1 MFSELR
7 RGLAPYLTSF
17 GHLLLLALAMY
28 LESRVGWLICL
39 GLIAAI
45 SGIAWLANLRRYR
58 AIADTPTSRIGSAA
72 QGFVEL
78 SGVGKA
84 LPGLSI
90 VSPARQLPCLW
101 YRFKAYEY
109 RNNDWVEIE
118 SGESDSE
125 FLLDDGT
132 GLCLL
137 RPYAAEMVTDRKD
150 SYRQGDIKYVEETL
164 LAGERLYALGGF
176 VSRGGSR
183 THDDQRAQLDEV
195 LTEWKQDGADL
206 RRRFDL
212 DGSGEIEPSEWRLA
226 LDAAEEEATR
236 RIQESR
242 AQPAV
247 HSLDAPG
254 HGKPYLIAN
263 FQPERLARRYR
274 YWAWGHAAMALAALA
289 ALGYVPA

>member
-1 MFSELR
+1 MLSGIR
-7 RGLAPYLTSF
+7 RGLAQHLASL
-17 GHLLLLALAMY
+17 GHLLLLPLAIY
-28 LESRVGWLICL
+28 LNSRTGWLLCL
-39 GLIAAI
+39 GLIGAL
-45 SGIAWLANLRRYR
+45 SGSAWLANLRRYR
-58 AIADTPTSRIGSAA
+58 AIADTPTSRISSAA
-72 QGFVEL
+72 QGFAEL

-84 LPGLSI
+84 LPGLNI

-101 YRFKAYEY
+101 YRYKAYEY
-109 RNNDWVEIE
+109 RDNKWVQIE
-118 SGESDSE
+118 SGESDNE

-137 RPYAAEMVTDRKD
+137 RPYAAEMLTDRKD

-164 LAGERLYALGGF
+164 LAGERIYALGGF

-183 THDDQRAQLDEV
+183 NHDDHRAQLDEV

-226 LDAAEEEATR
+226 LNAAEGEAAR

-274 YWAWGHAAMALAALA
+274 YWAWGHAAIALAAAGALA
-289 ALGYVPA
+289 YVPI

>member
-7 RGLAPYLTSF
+7 RGLAQYLASV
-17 GHLLLLALAMY
+17 GHLLLLVLAVY
-28 LESRVGWLICL
+28 LDSRVGWLVCL
-39 GLIAAI
+39 GLIA
-45 SGIAWLANLRRYR
+45 SLSVIAWLANLRRYR

-78 SGVGKA
+78 SGIGKA
-84 LPGLSI
+84 LPGLGI

-101 YRFKAYEY
+101 YRYKAYEY

-118 SGESDSE
+118 RGESDSE
-125 FLLDDGT
+125 FLLDDGS

-183 THDDQRAQLDEV
+183 NQDDPRAQLDEV
-195 LTEWKQDGADL
+195 LTEWKQDGAEL

-212 DGSGEIEPSEWRLA
+212 DGSGEIEASEWRLA
-226 LDAAEEEATR
+226 LNAAEREAAQR
-236 RIQESR
+236 HQEIR
-242 AQPAV
+242 AQPAI

-274 YWAWGHAAMALAALA
+274 YWAWGHAAVALA
-289 ALGYVPA
+289 ALGALAYVPG

>member
-7 RGLAPYLTSF
+7 RGLAQYLASV
-17 GHLLLLALAMY
+17 GHLLLLVLAIY

-125 FLLDDGT
+125 FLLDDGS

-164 LAGERLYALGGF
+164 LAGEKLYALGGF

-183 THDDQRAQLDEV
+183 NHDDHRAQLDEV

-212 DGSGEIEPSEWRLA
+212 DDSGEIEPSEWRLA
-226 LDAAEEEATR
+226 LDAAEEEAAR